1 MGDQFWFGAFFAL
14 LVQINVPYYHKA
26 EKKLKVKGYQKAE
39 KKFVKVNDC
48 SRKLSG
54 IKRD

>member
-1 MGDQFWFGAFFAL
+1 MHY
-14 LVQINVPYYHKA
+14 INQKGYQKEEKKLKVKGYHKA

-48 SRKLSG
+48 SWKLSG